1 MAELITTRTARGPG
15 PRAARHATPRTA
27 MAVIGVLVA
36 LALVLQFVEPQR
48 FAWVQTFF
56 IIFGSLLI
64 QALPFVLVGA
74 LASALIE
81 VFVPLGTLERLAS
94 LPKPLQLPA
103 AALAGVAMP
112 ICECGSVPVARRLAG
127 KGLLP
132 AAAVTF
138 MLAAP
143 VVNPVV
149 IASTFVAYRGRE
161 AMWTMVAGR
170 FLLGILVSVTVG
182 WVLGAVSRDGLLRP
196 DPDDRHIHA
205 VELGRPEPR
214 WRRFILHLGGD
225 FLFMARYLVL
235 GATFA
240 ALVQTFLPA
249 SWISRVASLPVI
261 SIAAMMILAALLS
274 LCSESDAF
282 IAASFVQ
289 FGPSAQLAFLVFGPM
304 VDLKLVTLYAG
315 TFRPG
320 FVRTVVVAAFA
331 TTLVATMW
339 LQVVIG

>member
-1 MAELITTRTARGPG
+1 MERLVARRTGNATMRTAVAVVGSL
-15 PRAARHATPRTA
+15 AAFA
-27 MAVIGVLVA
+27 LLLQVA
-36 LALVLQFVEPQR
+36 EPQR

-56 IIFGSLLI
+56 IIFGSLLV
-64 QALPFVLVGA
+64 QALPFVLIGA
-74 LASALIE
+74 FASALIE
-81 VFVPLGTLERLAS
+81 VFVPIGALERLAD
-94 LPKPLQLPA
+94 LPRPLQLPA

-112 ICECGSVPVARRLAG
+112 ICECGSVPVARRLAT

-132 AAAVTF
+132 SAAVTF

-170 FLLGILVSVTVG
+170 FLLGMLVAVVVG
-182 WVLGAVSRDGLLRP
+182 WTVGAVSKDGLLKP
-196 DPDDRHIHA
+196 NPEEDRAHL

-214 WRRFILHLGGD
+214 WRRFFLHMGND
-225 FLFMARYLVL
+225 FLFMGRYLVL

-249 SWISRVASLPVI
+249 SWIAEVAALPVI
-261 SIAAMMILAALLS
+261 SIVAMMLLASLLS

-289 FGPSAQLAFLVFGPM
+289 FGPSPQLAFLVFGPM
-304 VDLKLVTLYAG
+304 VDLKLGALYAG
-315 TFRPG
+315 TFRRG
-320 FVRTVVVAAFA
+320 FLRTVVVAAFA
-331 TTLVATMW
+331 TTLVATLW
-339 LQVVIG
+339 LQVVTG

>member
-1 MAELITTRTARGPG
+1 MERLAAPRTGNATMRTAVAVVGSL
-15 PRAARHATPRTA
+15 AAFA
-27 MAVIGVLVA
+27 LLLQVA
-36 LALVLQFVEPQR
+36 EPQR

-56 IIFGSLLI
+56 IIFGSLLV
-64 QALPFVLVGA
+64 QALPFVLIGA
-74 LASALIE
+74 FASALIE
-81 VFVPLGTLERLAS
+81 VFVPIGALERLAD
-94 LPKPLQLPA
+94 LPRPLQLPA

-112 ICECGSVPVARRLAG
+112 ICECGSVPVARRLAT

-132 AAAVTF
+132 SAAVTF

-170 FLLGILVSVTVG
+170 FLLGMLVAVVVG
-182 WVLGAVSRDGLLRP
+182 WTVGAVSKDGLLKP
-196 DPDDRHIHA
+196 NPEEDRVHL

-214 WRRFILHLGGD
+214 WRRFFLHMGND
-225 FLFMARYLVL
+225 FLFMGRYLVL

-249 SWISRVASLPVI
+249 SWIAEVAALPVI
-261 SIAAMMILAALLS
+261 SIVAMMLLASLLS

-289 FGPSAQLAFLVFGPM
+289 FGPSPQLAFLVFGPM
-304 VDLKLVTLYAG
+304 VDLKLGALYAG
-315 TFRPG
+315 TFRRG
-320 FVRTVVVAAFA
+320 FLRTVVVAAFA
-331 TTLVATMW
+331 TTLVATLW
-339 LQVVIG
+339 LQVVTG